1 MDIENIEW
9 KSQLGQDH
17 FVASATAFKR
27 NGTFADIG
35 AGHPTEISNTFALE
49 RHLGWSGILCDIEH
63 APALMSRASQNIV
76 VADARTTDW
85 GELFARIA
93 VDGWIDFLSLDLEP
107 PDLTLEVLKKLPLDR
122 FRFRVAVVEHDM
134 YREGGH
140 RRAAEMSA
148 IMYRNGYEFAG
159 TAGMVMDDGT
169 RIDIEDWWIHRESG
183 LEIPR

>member
-1 MDIENIEW
+1 MDIEDIEW
-9 KSQLGQDH
+9 KSQLGQDE
-17 FVASATAFKR
+17 FVAQTMHFKR

-49 RHLGWSGILCDIEH
+49 RHLGWRGILCDIEH

-107 PDLTLEVLKKLPLDR
+107 PDLTLEILRRLPLDR
-122 FRFRVAVVEHDM
+122 FRFRIATVEHDA
-134 YREGGH
+134 YRQGGH
-140 RRAAEMSA
+140 RRSFEMAE
-148 IMYRNGYEFAG
+148 IMYRNGYECVG
-159 TAGMVMDDGT
+159 TAGLQSDDGK
-169 RIDIEDWWIHRESG
+169 RHDIEDWWIHRDSG
-183 LEIPR
+183 LKVPR